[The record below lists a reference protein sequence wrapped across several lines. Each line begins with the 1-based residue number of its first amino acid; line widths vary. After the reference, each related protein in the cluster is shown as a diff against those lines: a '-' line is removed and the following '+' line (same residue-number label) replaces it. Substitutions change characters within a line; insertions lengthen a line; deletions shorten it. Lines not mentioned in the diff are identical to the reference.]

1 MRHRF
6 TIATLGLCGLTLLS
20 PAAARSQATL
30 DPATRI
36 LIAAA
41 QKARTTVTTP
51 GRFMIEVSGLPAE
64 SNQAITVAK
73 LAKAELGTS
82 KDVLRCE
89 TSATACR
96 LKRTDAFVLLTLPNV
111 AGDTVSVP
119 ATVWQQP
126 EGGSEPAQRQELEIQ
141 VVRHGLAW
149 VAHDVRVRQRS

>member
-6 TIATLGLCGLTLLS
+6 TIAIWGLCGLAVLS
-20 PAAARSQATL
+20 PAAAQSQTTL

-41 QKARTTVTTP
+41 QKARSTVTTP
-51 GRFMIEVSGLPAE
+51 GRFMIEVSGLSSE

-73 LAKAELGTS
+73 LAKADLGTS
-82 KDVLRCE
+82 KDVLLCE
-89 TSATACR
+89 SSASSCR
-96 LKRTDAFVLLTLPNV
+96 LKHTDAFVLLALPNV

-126 EGGSEPAQRQELEIQ
+126 EGGSEPARRQELEIQ
-141 VVRHGLAW
+141 VIRHGLAW
-149 VAHDVRVRQRS
+149 VASEPRVRQGS

>member
-6 TIATLGLCGLTLLS
+6 TIALLGLCGLTVLS
-20 PAAARSQATL
+20 PATARSQATL

-41 QKARTTVTTP
+41 QKARSTVTTP
-51 GRFMIEVSGLPAE
+51 GRFMIEVSGLSSE

-73 LAKAELGTS
+73 LAKVDLGTL
-82 KDVLRCE
+82 KDILRCE
-89 TSATACR
+89 SAETTCR
-96 LKRTDAFVLLTLPNV
+96 LKRTDAFVLLALPNV

-126 EGGSEPAQRQELEIQ
+126 ESSSEPARRQEIEIQ
-141 VVRHGLAW
+141 LVRHGLAW
-149 VAHDVRVRQRS
+149 VASDVRVR

>member
-6 TIATLGLCGLTLLS
+6 TIAILGLCGLTLAS
-20 PAAARSQATL
+20 PAAVRGQATL

-41 QKARTTVTTP
+41 QKARSTVTTP
-51 GRFMIEVSGLPAE
+51 GRFMIEVSGLSNE

-73 LAKAELGTS
+73 LAKADLGTS

-89 TSATACR
+89 TGATTCR
-96 LKRTDAFVLLTLPNV
+96 LKRTDAFVLLALPNV
-111 AGDTVSVP
+111 VGDTVSVL

-126 EGGSEPAQRQELEIQ
+126 ESGSEPARRQEIEIQ

-149 VAHDVRVRQRS
+149 VAADVLVRQRS